1 MRTASI
7 IQGLLYNEE
16 NRLSAKQVFDS
27 EEAAQE
33 WAQRNFTCPENFNL
47 YVRAVLRR
55 PSLRLNDW
63 LCLRWMENPNS
74 KKADRE
80 ACIHWSLFFY
90 GDNGYDADFL
100 QWDGQPQEELIES
113 LMEEMPWR
121 FAVLRCRSEGMP
133 ERDMYAGTLPGHY
146 YGPEPPEPNDPEGL
160 RRLTEE
166 LVREEQLEFTDPA
179 AFVQA
184 RLRRGRANYEAAKR
198 RREEQ
203 EKKEQG

>member
-1 MRTASI
+1 MKSASI
-7 IQGLLYNEE
+7 IQCLLYNEE

-27 EEAAQE
+27 EEAARA

-100 QWDGQPQEELIES
+100 QLDGQPQEELIES
-113 LMEEMPWR
+113 LMEDMPWR
-121 FAVLRCRSEGMP
+121 FAVLRCRGEGTP
-133 ERDMYAGTLPGHY
+133 GREWYAGTLPGHY
-146 YGPEPPEPNDPEGL
+146 YGPEPPEPDDLEGL

-166 LVREEQLEFTDPA
+166 LVQEEQLEFTNPA

-203 EKKEQG
+203 EKKEQE

>member
-1 MRTASI
+1 MKSASI

-16 NRLSAKQVFDS
+16 NRLSAKQVFNS

-63 LCLRWMENPNS
+63 LCLRWMENPNA

-80 ACIHWSLFFY
+80 TGVHWTMFFY

-100 QWDGQPQEELIES
+100 
-113 LMEEMPWR
+113 
-121 FAVLRCRSEGMP
+121 
-133 ERDMYAGTLPGHY
+133 
-146 YGPEPPEPNDPEGL
+146 
-160 RRLTEE
+160 
-166 LVREEQLEFTDPA
+166 
-179 AFVQA
+179 
-184 RLRRGRANYEAAKR
+184 
-198 RREEQ
+198 
-203 EKKEQG
+203 